1 MSSITGLGSRPLVPL
16 AVSLAVGIACARLL
30 GLAFTMPPLVISV
43 ILTALGL
50 TAAWGPKGATC
61 FRRMSAAAFLCL
73 AAAAFGSFLWVRAEK
88 KAVPPPSAAALLDGK
103 ERRYRVLLKPF
114 PEVYAEKTVFP
125 VTLLSVAEKPDFSGS
140 PKRIDH
146 QTDMASAGRPDRPER
161 LFADLPPMGVR
172 VSVGTLVRSWKAGDV
187 VEMPLVI
194 RPLTN
199 FENPGRYDYVA
210 EMARRGIFARATTKS
225 DIFWVP
231 ADPLINGLSRA
242 GTAFFGAVD
251 AFRGHLRSLLA
262 KNLSGPEGAVAQ
274 ALFLGYRGAV
284 PRSVQDHFQKAGVA
298 HLLAISGL
306 HVGLVA
312 WAAFRLAQVC
322 LRFFW
327 PQVLLRIPDVHLA
340 WWAGC
345 AAAAVY
351 ALVAG
356 FAVPTQRALIMLA
369 AAAVAAALYRRPD
382 PLSLLSVAAGLIL
395 WADPNHLFRPSFQLS
410 FAAVAGLGLL
420 YPPWR
425 ERAQRIVAHLPKKPA
440 PLGRLFLD
448 AFFVSLAATLAVAPL
463 TAYHFYGISL
473 AGLAANT
480 LIVPFLALAVLPPGL
495 AALGI
500 SALVPSFAPIALLPI
515 GWVLRAFLG
524 LIESFAAFPYAF
536 AFLGP
541 ISLTAVM
548 GFYAGLILWA
558 FSMPLAK
565 KVWTSAAL
573 ASLGVLFAVFGPWA
587 SKKPEEHPFR
597 ITVLDVGQGSA
608 TLVRCPPDAALL
620 VDGGGFYDDSFDVG
634 RHVVAPALWGMGVR
648 RLDAV
653 VLSHDHPDHRNG
665 LRYILETFPV
675 GRYVETGLG
684 ARGLSGSAL
693 TAVAARRSIPT
704 LHTLVQGREDPYGS
718 MDLGALGACRLKALH
733 PAKSFMRDV
742 WDGKDLNEVSLVL
755 AVIYDKAAVL
765 LPGDIGAGAE
775 QSLQDRWNFEE
786 NQWLVVAPHH
796 GSASSTGESLLNRSA
811 PRAVLISCGFDNPFG
826 FPALSVLQRLR
837 ERAVPVFRTD
847 LHGALQAVW
856 DGSRW
861 TVIPTLERR
870 PLLYSSAVSADPRR
884 P

>member
-1 MSSITGLGSRPLVPL
+1 MSSSTGLGSRPLVPL
-16 AVSLAVGIACARLL
+16 VVSLAAGIACARLL
-30 GLAFTMPPLVISV
+30 GLPLAVPPLVISL
-43 ILTALGL
+43 ILTAVGL
-50 TAAWGPKGATC
+50 AVARGPKSAT
-61 FRRMSAAAFLCL
+61 RLGRMSAAAFLCL
-73 AAAAFGSFLWVRAEK
+73 AAAAFGWFLWVRAEK
-88 KAVPPPSAAALLDGK
+88 KAVPPPSAAVLLDGT
-103 ERRYRVLLKPF
+103 ERRYRVLIKPF

-125 VTLLSVAEKPDFSGS
+125 VTLLSVAEKPNPSGS
-140 PKRIDH
+140 PPRTDH
-146 QTDMASAGRPDRPER
+146 HTNLSSAARTQQPETV
-161 LFADLPPMGVR
+161 FTGLPPIGVR

-187 VEMPLVI
+187 VEMPLVL

-210 EMARRGIFARATTKS
+210 EMARRGIFARASTKS
-225 DIFWVP
+225 DIFWVS
-231 ADPLINGLSRA
+231 ADPFTIGVSRA
-242 GTAFFGAVD
+242 GAAFFGAVD
-251 AFRGHLRSLLA
+251 AFRGHLRSLLV
-262 KNLSGPEGAVAQ
+262 KNLTGPEGALAQ

-284 PRSVQDHFQKAGVA
+284 PRPIHDHFQRAGVV

-306 HVGLVA
+306 HVGLAA
-312 WAAFRLAQVC
+312 WAAFRLAQLS

-369 AAAVAAALYRRPD
+369 AAAVAMALYRRPD
-382 PLSLLSVAAGLIL
+382 PLSLLSAAAGLIL

-410 FAAVAGLGLL
+410 FAAVAGLGFL

-425 ERAQRIVAHLPKKPA
+425 GRAQRIISHLPKKLT

-448 AFFVSLAATLAVAPL
+448 AFLVSLAASLAVAPL
-463 TAYHFYGISL
+463 TAYHFQGISL

-480 LIVPFLALAVLPPGL
+480 IIVPFLALAVLPPGL

-500 SALVPSFAPIALLPI
+500 SALVPSFAPMALLPI
-515 GWVLRAFLG
+515 GWVLRTVLR
-524 LIESFAAFPYAF
+524 LIESFAALPYAF

-558 FSMPLAK
+558 FSMPLSK
-565 KVWTSAAL
+565 KLWASAAL
-573 ASLGVLFAVFGPWA
+573 AALGVLFAVSGPWA
-587 SKKPEEHPFR
+587 STPPKENLFEV
-597 ITVLDVGQGSA
+597 TVLDVGQGSA
-608 TLVRCPPDAALL
+608 TLVRCPPDAAML

-634 RHVVAPALWGMGVR
+634 RHVVARALWAMGVR

-684 ARGLSGSAL
+684 ARSLSGSTL
-693 TAVAARRSIPT
+693 TAVAARRGIPT
-704 LHTLVQGREDPYGS
+704 LHTLVQSREDPNGTV
-718 MDLGALGACRLKALH
+718 DLGALGACRLKVLH
-733 PAKSFMRDV
+733 PAASFVRNV

-755 AVIYDKAAVL
+755 AVTCGKAAVL
-765 LPGDIGAGAE
+765 LPGDIGTGTE
-775 QSLQDRWNFEE
+775 QSLLDRWNFAED
-786 NQWLVVAPHH
+786 QWLVVAPHH
-796 GSASSTGESLLNRSA
+796 GSASSTSESLLNRSA
-811 PRAVLISCGFDNPFG
+811 PRAVFISCGFDNPFG

-847 LHGALQAVW
+847 LHGALHASW

-870 PLLYSSAVSADPRR
+870 PLLYNPTFSADPRL